1 MMRQFHAAKEKH
13 PGAMVFF
20 RMGDFY
26 ELFFEDAKLAAA
38 ELGLTL
44 TARDREREV
53 PMAGV
58 PVRAMEGYLT
68 RLVQAGH
75 TVAICEQLQDPR
87 EAKGIVERDVVR
99 VVSPGTLVDDASLDG
114 GEPLFVLAVSAGAPR
129 GREKAL
135 PEGERSVGLAWAD
148 ISTGAFR
155 TMATTVARFPEEL
168 ARVHP
173 AEDPAGATPP
183 GVARCRSPCAGG
195 SRIRGS
201 DRRGG
206 A

>member
-1 MMRQFHAAKEKH
+1 MRQFHAAKEKH
-13 PGAMVFF
+13 PQALVFF

-26 ELFFEDAKLAAA
+26 ELFYEDAKIAAE

-44 TARDREREV
+44 TARDKERQV

-99 VVSPGTLVDDASLDG
+99 VVSPGTLVDDASLEG
-114 GEPLFVLAVSAGAPR
+114 GCIVRTRYASVTSSLETAMASVQSAVQ
-129 GREKAL
+129 
-135 PEGERSVGLAWAD
+135 AWLEQ
-148 ISTGAFR
+148 R
-155 TMATTVARFPEEL
+155 T
-168 ARVHP
+168 
-173 AEDPAGATPP
+173 
-183 GVARCRSPCAGG
+183 
-195 SRIRGS
+195 
-201 DRRGG
+201 
-206 A
+206 